1 MIVFLIA
8 FSVDSVCSFLHQI
21 TSLVLSVLPRPSV
34 RPSVFSPSA
43 SSDPVFHQHVTKTL
57 HLGCWDEVL
66 SSSYRELEPAIL
78 VSYLFRL
85 ANFTNKAFKV
95 LAVKGQPDDVA
106 R

>member
-1 MIVFLIA
+1 MF
-8 FSVDSVCSFLHQI
+8 FP
-21 TSLVLSVLPRPSV
+21 TSDYFVSPVSAPKAV